1 MEEEMWEILCWCL
14 AVWAL
19 GGGAVSMCDR
29 SGGGGGGVGGAGGAE
44 PVSWWWGG
52 EWGFQALTVPSLV
65 ARVTKEDGVRVR
77 PSGDFAFA
85 ASFGVVA

>member
-1 MEEEMWEILCWCL
+1 M
-14 AVWAL
+14 
-19 GGGAVSMCDR
+19 
-29 SGGGGGGVGGAGGAE
+29 
-44 PVSWWWGG
+44 
-52 EWGFQALTVPSLV
+52 TVPSLV